1 MYSYR
6 SCLSSFGVGVFCQ
19 EKFYTGIV
27 ENVRIYM
34 IEGNSKDEVRAK
46 SYSLDY
52 ECILGYEI
60 IKVDIILYITTFK
73 NF

>member
-1 MYSYR
+1 
-6 SCLSSFGVGVFCQ
+6 
-19 EKFYTGIV
+19 
-27 ENVRIYM
+27 M